1 MYAYLN
7 LYSGGLGSEILAEY
21 MCKLCFL
28 LFYPT
33 VHLQCVDK
41 KYLALPLE
49 SRARGAPS
57 KDSAHSSL
65 ALPQKTTSNRN
76 AAALLACIP
85 LTHAQRKQIC
95 PLRTS
100 RTSTSRTSTHFLF
113 AETQPAPRCQPKNHT
128 AQRPQKF
135 EHYMST
141 IGKAPYLPYLETH
154 ANLSPRPTQIPP
166 TPPCIP
172 PHSPRTSPA
181 THNPRPPR
189 HPPLSSTPLI

>member
-49 SRARGAPS
+49 SRAPGAPS
-57 KDSAHSSL
+57 KDSAPSSL

-135 EHYMST
+135 EHYRQRPLPPLPRNPCKFTTPPYANTPNTPMHST
-141 IGKAPYLPYLETH
+141 PFTP
-154 ANLSPRPTQIPP
+154 NLARNTQPP
-166 TPPCIP
+166 TPTP
-172 PHSPRTSPA
+172 P
-181 THNPRPPR
+181 
-189 HPPLSSTPLI
+189 PPLLNPTHINL

>member
-1 MYAYLN
+1 MRFWQSTCANSVFYCFTLPFICNAPIN
-7 LYSGGLGSEILAEY
+7 STS
-21 MCKLCFL
+21 LC
-28 LFYPT
+28 
-33 VHLQCVDK
+33 
-41 KYLALPLE
+41 PLE
-49 SRARGAPS
+49 SRAPGAPS

-154 ANLSPRPTQIPP
+154 ANLPPRPTQIPP